1 MVTKLSINVSE
12 QCNFL
17 DAHLLFITS
26 NNYFASCNSQA
37 AVVTDSLVSIY
48 LPTYLFIYLS
58 GSKGVG
64 KSTLLSRHLA
74 VKATIG
80 EEDWRT
86 AYFVSTTYILLL
98 FQLFKYRLFV
108 T

>member
-1 MVTKLSINVSE
+1 MQFFWIHIYFVI
-12 QCNFL
+12 
-17 DAHLLFITS
+17 IS
-26 NNYFASCNSQA
+26 NNYFARCHSQA

-48 LPTYLFIYLS
+48 LPTYLSIYLS

-64 KSTLLSRHLA
+64 KSTLLSQWHMA
-74 VKATIG
+74 VNAIIG

-98 FQLFKYRLFV
+98 FQAV
-108 T
+108 QI